1 MEQNNSSLPKKN
13 PLSMQ
18 IDLDKFAPATEEEK
32 RQQDVMSK
40 STTFFRDGM
49 RKLFKN
55 PLAVGSLIVLSLIII
70 TIIVAPMIV
79 PYKYSEILSV
89 NGRRDK
95 GAKTWLPSPTARWS
109 RST

>member
-40 STTFFRDGM
+40 
-49 RKLFKN
+49 
-55 PLAVGSLIVLSLIII
+55 I
-70 TIIVAPMIV
+70 
-79 PYKYSEILSV
+79 
-89 NGRRDK
+89 GRASCRE
-95 GAKTWLPSPTARWS
+95 RV
-109 RST
+109 